1 MQIESHR
8 ELPARVSSR
17 IEKSARR
24 SFDPKTL
31 HNSNSCLF
39 VQQHCL
45 ALRVHQSLTTCS
57 DTVKSPDTVHQHCPV
72 IKHAGTARL
81 MTVSSTSAQAV
92 PSTKQKNT
100 SSIFTSLSWNVEY
113 IGIVQTK
120 KGVWICIQLC
130 LNVYNITTEEHQST
144 LPSWT
149 EVTLIKTTHVH
160 CHWRASYCQS

>member
-8 ELPARVSSR
+8 ELPASVSSR

-57 DTVKSPDTVHQHCPV
+57 DTVKSPDTVHQHCPRN
-72 IKHAGTARL
+72 KNL
-81 MTVSSTSAQAV
+81 LSSACHQTCRHSSADDSKFHQC
-92 PSTKQKNT
+92 T
-100 SSIFTSLSWNVEY
+100 SSSQHKTEKHFIYFYKPVMKC
-113 IGIVQTK
+113 GIYWYCANK
-120 KGVWICIQLC
+120 KGSMDLHLHTTLFEC
-130 LNVYNITTEEHQST
+130 L
-144 LPSWT
+144 
-149 EVTLIKTTHVH
+149 
-160 CHWRASYCQS
+160 